1 VVNNLF
7 TIFYKYIQI
16 AIFIAIPL
24 VADDS
29 HNGLLGNKLTIIT
42 PIQPISIITKQIT
55 KDVANVYTLMGLKSN
70 PHNYEPKPS
79 QLINIKKAD
88 IYVEIGLQSEHKLLP
103 KFQNLNKN
111 LKIIHSDKSI
121 DKLYLDNNDKAHIH
135 SHNEGNPHIWLS
147 PKRLKIIANNIYSEM
162 IVLDSQHKSIY
173 TKNYNN
179 LIDKLNSIDSKFKS
193 FEGAYFVA
201 SDDTLAYLAVDY
213 GYHIL
218 PIGYEHKQAN
228 FKTILKITKHLKN
241 QKKYKT
247 IIANER
253 ENTKMAKILSQRAN
267 LKYTSFNPIGDIFK
281 TFDTILEAL
290 E

>member
-1 VVNNLF
+1 MPKKLLSVV
-7 TIFYKYIQI
+7 
-16 AIFIAIPL
+16 AIVVMSAISL

-79 QLINIKKAD
+79 QLISIKKAD

-147 PKRLKIIANNIYSEM
+147 PKRLKIIANNIYSKM

-228 FKTILKITKHLKN
+228 FKTILKITKHLKT
-241 QKKYKT
+241 QTKYKT

-267 LKYTSFNPIGDIFK
+267 LKYTSFNPIGDIFL
-281 TFDTILEAL
+281 TFDTISDLLE
-290 E
+290 